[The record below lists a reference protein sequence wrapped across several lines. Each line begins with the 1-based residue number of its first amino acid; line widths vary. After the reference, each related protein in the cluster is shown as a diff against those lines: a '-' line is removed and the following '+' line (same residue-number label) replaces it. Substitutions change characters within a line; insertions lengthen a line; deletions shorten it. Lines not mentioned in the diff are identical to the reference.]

1 MGWPFR
7 WEMRTRHAVPRGERQ
22 FMVADIL
29 DIIYRAHS
37 HRLNCQI
44 PCHPSFW
51 PEGLWLP
58 QTPTSLIMLLINRLA
73 ACRSSAWV
81 LFNSLAR
88 SCEGKPL
95 ESSQQRSPGTVHPTG
110 TPPNRA
116 VLRDTHCQQLSA
128 DSWEQWLSGIRSV
141 RKRGRLAKPR
151 AAQSSAVT
159 QHGAAELLQGPEGLP
174 AEMQRETDY
183 FCKNN
188 SLLIKQ
194 CFLMKYHSI
203 LHLLFSRSISIAL
216 KLHSIYLHVLSAVKI
231 RGVAG
236 RKALRFTLD
245 FSSSVSKMEFWG
257 LGEGGGKILS
267 SGNLGSSFT
276 IPGMINSIGSVVP
289 ELPQHNAQQH
299 AGPAPSCAP
308 MPSIAQ
314 NGIPGQRA
322 PECALY
328 LFHHTPGVSTV
339 RTAATRLEWLN
350 TTIVG

>member
-1 MGWPFR
+1 
-7 WEMRTRHAVPRGERQ
+7 MRTRHAVPRGERQ

-58 QTPTSLIMLLINRLA
+58 QTPTSLIMLLINLLA

-95 ESSQQRSPGTVHPTG
+95 ESSQQHSPGTVHPTG

-174 AEMQRETDY
+174 AEMQRETISVKTIHFWSSNAFWWNITVFSTY
-183 FCKNN
+183 C
-188 SLLIKQ
+188 SAEASVLLWSCTAYI
-194 CFLMKYHSI
+194 CMCS
-203 LHLLFSRSISIAL
+203 
-216 KLHSIYLHVLSAVKI
+216 
-231 RGVAG
+231 
-236 RKALRFTLD
+236 
-245 FSSSVSKMEFWG
+245 
-257 LGEGGGKILS
+257 
-267 SGNLGSSFT
+267 
-276 IPGMINSIGSVVP
+276 
-289 ELPQHNAQQH
+289 QQ
-299 AGPAPSCAP
+299 
-308 MPSIAQ
+308 
-314 NGIPGQRA
+314 
-322 PECALY
+322 
-328 LFHHTPGVSTV
+328 
-339 RTAATRLEWLN
+339 
-350 TTIVG
+350 